1 MRNMKKNS
9 IKRSNRGFNFM
20 KTILLILCMVLLL
33 IGILDHRFTIISNGF
48 VNGVLFIEIMMNLE
62 VI

>member
-1 MRNMKKNS
+1 
-9 IKRSNRGFNFM
+9 M